1 MTTTT
6 DTRPSTGSPRLQ
18 GQDPAGDGASPES
31 RPRSRRSPWF
41 VLRRTVGELRESGHV
56 HKTLRAEIRDNLL
69 SALRDGRAMDAWRE
83 MIRAQD
89 GDPDAALLAPLETHT
104 VTADADGV
112 VRVGITDFAQDA
124 LGDVVYVDLPEVGTE
139 VTAGTAVGEVESTKS
154 VSDIYAPV
162 SGTVAA
168 VNDELDGEPG
178 LVNSAPYE
186 GGWLFEIT
194 LADEAQL
201 EGLMDAEGYAS
212 HTS

>member
-1 MTTTT
+1 MSSETPADLIYSEAHEWVRTT
-6 DTRPSTGSPRLQ
+6 
-18 GQDPAGDGASPES
+18 E
-31 RPRSRRSPWF
+31 
-41 VLRRTVGELRESGHV
+41 
-56 HKTLRAEIRDNLL
+56 
-69 SALRDGRAMDAWRE
+69 
-83 MIRAQD
+83 
-89 GDPDAALLAPLETHT
+89 
-104 VTADADGV
+104 DGV
-112 VRVGITDFAQDA
+112 VRIGITDHAQGQ
-124 LGDVVYVDLPEVGTE
+124 LGDVVFVQLPDVGDTLA
-139 VTAGTAVGEVESTKS
+139 AGAAMGEVESTKS